1 MTVAVLL
8 GLAALQGVTEF
19 LPVSS
24 SGHLALAQ
32 HLLGFGTPPV
42 LFDVSLHLGTLLAVV
57 WLYRREAWGVCV
69 AGWQWLVRP
78 LRRDGRWRS
87 LAPADDREAE
97 ALGIV
102 VATFVTGAV
111 GLPFAHR
118 VEQAAGS
125 MTALGMLF
133 VAAGV
138 LLAATRWARPGTR
151 GVTPA
156 LAGVIGVAQAVAIL
170 PGISRSGLTIAAAL
184 FLGVEREAA
193 ARFSFLLA
201 VPAILGAE
209 VVGSLGELGD
219 AGIVPWQHVAGALVA
234 GLVGVLALATLVRLV
249 RRGALHWFAL
259 YLIPL
264 GVAVAAFVR

>member
-32 HLLGFGTPPV
+32 QLLGFAVPPV
-42 LFDVSLHLGTLLAVV
+42 LFDVSLHVGTLLAVV
-57 WLYRREAWGVCV
+57 WFYRREAWAVCA
-69 AGWQWLVRP
+69 AGWRWLVRP

-87 LAPADDREAE
+87 FAPADEREAE
-97 ALGIV
+97 ALGLV
-102 VATFVTGAV
+102 VATLVTGV
-111 GLPFAHR
+111 LGLPFAHR
-118 VEQAAGS
+118 VEEAAGS
-125 MTALGMLF
+125 MTALGVLF
-133 VAAGV
+133 AVGGA
-138 LLAATRWARPGTR
+138 LLFTTRWARPGER

-156 LAGVIGVAQAVAIL
+156 LAAVIGVAQAVAIL

-209 VVGSLGELGD
+209 VVGGVAELGGG
-219 AGIVPWQHVAGALVA
+219 GIPPWQHVVGALVA
-234 GLVGVLALATLVRLV
+234 GLVGVLALVTLVRIV

-264 GVAVAAFVR
+264 GIAVATFVR

>member
-1 MTVAVLL
+1 
-8 GLAALQGVTEF
+8 
-19 LPVSS
+19 
-24 SGHLALAQ
+24 
-32 HLLGFGTPPV
+32 
-42 LFDVSLHLGTLLAVV
+42 
-57 WLYRREAWGVCV
+57 
-69 AGWQWLVRP
+69 
-78 LRRDGRWRS
+78 
-87 LAPADDREAE
+87 
-97 ALGIV
+97 V
-102 VATFVTGAV
+102 VATFATGAV

-118 VEQAAGS
+118 VAQVAGS
-125 MTALGMLF
+125 MTALGVLF

-138 LLAATRWARPGTR
+138 LLAATRWARPGMR

-156 LAGVIGVAQAVAIL
+156 LAVVIGVAQAVAIL

-219 AGIVPWQHVAGALVA
+219 AGIVPWQHVVGALVA
-234 GLVGVLALATLVRLV
+234 GLVGVFALATLVRIV

-264 GVAVAAFVR
+264 GVVVAAFVR